1 MSNETSIRETAE
13 RIVELG
19 MEVEA
24 PGHVAVDEA
33 ALIKAREIIGQWA
46 NGLQGVVVNPSMGR
60 VTLIDANGRPSSIA
74 SAELCYMLSAAGVT
88 QSG

>member
-1 MSNETSIRETAE
+1 MSNETNIRETAE

-33 ALIKAREIIGQWA
+33 SLIKAREIIGQWA
-46 NGLQGVVVNPSMGR
+46 NGLQGLVVNPSMGR
-60 VTLIDANGRPSSIA
+60 VTLIDANGRSSSIA

-88 QSG
+88 QLG